1 MSEETKEA
9 APEAVS
15 EAVEAAPAPSLT
27 IQDLANLRNIIDVAS
42 QRGAFKANEFATVG
56 DAYTKLDTF
65 LASVPQQ
72 AEAPAVPAE
81 ATQGGVAEA
90 GE

>member
-9 APEAVS
+9 AP

-72 AEAPAVPAE
+72 AEAPAE
-81 ATQGGVAEA
+81 ATQGGVAEE